1 MIRRMF
7 ILGAMALIGLGVLA
21 PAAHAQYPPLVP
33 GATVSDSTVSSGD
46 TVTVTVTCDVP
57 AGTDI
62 TVFLD
67 GNDVGSGVADDD
79 GTASIDIVVTGS
91 PGTHQITNSCN
102 TAVLTITIA
111 GATAGNLP
119 RTGTDNSLP
128 LAKIAIVLIAA
139 GGLLIV
145 VARDRRSKNATA

>member
-7 ILGAMALIGLGVLA
+7 ILGAMALLVFA
-21 PAAHAQYPPLVP
+21 PAAHAQYIPGNP
-33 GATVSDSTVSSGD
+33 GASVSDSTVSSGD

-67 GNDVGSGVADDD
+67 GNDVGSGVADDN
-79 GTASIDIVVTGS
+79 GTAAIDVVISGDPGS
-91 PGTHQITNSCN
+91 YQITNSCN
-102 TAVLTITIA
+102 TAVLTVTIAA

-119 RTGTDNSLP
+119 RTGTDSSLP

-139 GGLLIV
+139 GGLLV
-145 VARDRRSKNATA
+145 VAARDRSKKSVSA

>member
-1 MIRRMF
+1 MIRRML
-7 ILGAMALIGLGVLA
+7 ILGVMALALFV
-21 PAAHAQYPPLVP
+21 PAAHAQYIPGTP

-57 AGTDI
+57 AGTDV

-67 GNDVGSGVADDD
+67 GTAVGSGQTDADGNVSVD
-79 GTASIDIVVTGS
+79 VTITGAPGS
-91 PGTHQITNSCN
+91 THQITNSCN
-102 TAVLTITIA
+102 TAVLTVTIA
-111 GATAGNLP
+111 GATAGPLP
-119 RTGTDNSLP
+119 RTGTDSSLP

-145 VARDRRSKNATA
+145 AARDRSKKATA

>member
-7 ILGAMALIGLGVLA
+7 ILAGLALLVFA
-21 PAAHAQYPPLVP
+21 PAAHAQYSGNP
-33 GATVSDSTVSSGD
+33 GASVSDSTVSSGD
-46 TVTVTVTCDVP
+46 TVTVTVTCNVP

-67 GNDVGSGVADDD
+67 GNDVGSGVANDS
-79 GTASIDIVVTGS
+79 GTAAIDVVVTG
-91 PGTHQITNSCN
+91 GAGAHEITNSCN
-102 TAVLTITIA
+102 SAVLTVTIA

-119 RTGTDNSLP
+119 RTGTDSSLP

-139 GGLLIV
+139 GGLLV
-145 VARDRRSKNATA
+145 VAARDRSKKVTA

>member
-7 ILGAMALIGLGVLA
+7 ILGAMALLVFA
-21 PAAHAQYPPLVP
+21 PAAHAQYIPGTP
-33 GATVSDSTVSSGD
+33 GASVSDSTVSSGD
-46 TVTVTVTCDVP
+46 SVTVTVTCDVP

-67 GNDVGSGVADDD
+67 GNDAGSGVADDQ
-79 GTASIDIVVTGS
+79 GTANIDIVVTGD
-91 PGTHQITNSCN
+91 PGAHQITNSCN
-102 TAVLTITIA
+102 TAVLTVTIA

-139 GGLLIV
+139 GGLLV
-145 VARDRRSKNATA
+145 VAARDRSKKATA